1 MTTRDSL
8 NQCIDNAEQALQ
20 YAKEQLDRGKQQEHY
35 NMMEYSD
42 AQLQLEQAVMALE
55 KMEHNANEQQRER
68 IDRALIQ
75 LRNMQHEM
83 ITTPH

>member
-55 KMEHNANEQQRER
+55 KNGA
-68 IDRALIQ
+68 
-75 LRNMQHEM
+75 
-83 ITTPH
+83 